1 MEVHLRLDGRQD
13 LTEQIYR
20 QVRAAIEQGRL
31 RAGDQLPASRTL
43 AKELGVSRN
52 TVGSAY
58 EWLAGEGLLEGR
70 QGAGTFVSRADV
82 RPAPAPDAVATSALR
97 PRAFWTKVGPP
108 RTWAPQRRR
117 YDFRLGLPDASL
129 FPFETWRRLLTSELR
144 RDTGSSGYG
153 ASAGHER
160 LRAAIARHVGTARAV
175 QADADQVVVTGGTQ
189 QGLDLIARV
198 LLEPGDVVAV
208 EEPGYPQARLLFE
221 SLGMRVVPVPVDE
234 HGLIVADLPA
244 AARLVFVCPSHQMPL
259 GMPLSMP
266 RRQALLAWAEEHDAA
281 VVEDDYDSEF
291 RFGGRRMD
299 ALHALDA
306 AGRVFYVGTFSKT
319 LEPALRLGFVIAP
332 APLAQVLASARYL
345 SDWHSPLAGQAAMAR
360 FIEEGLF
367 ARHLHATRTE
377 YEARHGLLVQAL
389 SQDDASELE
398 PISTSVGLHLTALLP
413 DGTAPEAEQA
423 LIERAGDLG
432 VAFYGLSRFY
442 AGHPARCGVI
452 LGFGSIARAQ
462 IPEGVSRLLAA
473 WRSR

>member
-20 QVRAAIEQGRL
+20 QVRAAIEEGRL
-31 RAGDQLPASRTL
+31 RPGDQLPASRTL

-82 RPAPAPDAVATSALR
+82 RSPPTSGAQPASPLR
-97 PRAFWTKVGPP
+97 PRAFWSQVGPP
-108 RTWAPQRRR
+108 RTWAPQRRH
-117 YDFRLGLPDASL
+117 YDFRLGLPDAAL
-129 FPFETWRRLLTSELR
+129 FPFETWRRLVTSELR
-144 RDTGSSGYG
+144 RDAGNSGYG
-153 ASAGHER
+153 PTAGHER
-160 LRAAIARHVGTARAV
+160 LRTAIARHVGTARAV
-175 QADADQVVVTGGTQ
+175 RADADQVVVTSGTQ

-208 EEPGYPQARLLFE
+208 EEPGYPPARLLFE
-221 SLGMRVVPVPVDE
+221 SLGLRVVPVRVDE
-234 HGLIVADLPA
+234 QGLVVSDLPDR
-244 AARLVFVCPSHQMPL
+244 ARLVFVCPSHQMPL
-259 GMPLSMP
+259 GLPMSMA
-266 RRQALLAWAEEHDAA
+266 RREALLAWAEEHDAA

-299 ALHALDA
+299 ALHALDTV
-306 AGRVFYVGTFSKT
+306 GRVFYVGTFSKT

-332 APLAQVLASARYL
+332 PPLGRALAAARFV

-367 ARHLHATRTE
+367 ARHLHATRAE

-389 SQDDASELE
+389 STDDAAEFE

-413 DGTAPEAEQA
+413 EGTTPDQEQA
-423 LIERAGDLG
+423 LIERAGDRG

-442 AGHPARCGVI
+442 AGRPGRCGVI
-452 LGFGSIARAQ
+452 LGFGSITPER